1 MPSQYKNILLAVL
14 VILFGFGM
22 SEVMKWLAAALN
34 LPLFVSFLI
43 TLVLGLFIIY
53 WVGKKLNLGNE
64 TNDSGENP
72 KK

>member
-43 TLVLGLFIIY
+43 TLVLGLVIIY

-64 TNDSGENP
+64 RNDSGENP